1 MRYSIQI
8 NDITTVSLKEE
19 KIIHPNNINI
29 SISKNVS
36 RIRKE
41 RKLSLDQ
48 TAELTGVSKAMLG
61 QIERGETNP
70 TVTTLWKIANGLH
83 VSFSSLIKE
92 EAPLVTVVSKKNA
105 VTVDDGNY
113 RVHSLFPFDPKKQF
127 EIYSIE
133 LEPGCSHESEAHHD
147 GVEEYVL
154 VSEGVL
160 ELSIDQ
166 EQYMIEPEMSIMFQA
181 NRLHIYRNVGTTT
194 VKFFNII
201 HYPS

>member
-1 MRYSIQI
+1 M
-8 NDITTVSLKEE
+8 NDITTGTVKEE

-105 VTVDDGNY
+105 ITEDDGNY
-113 RVHSLFPFDPKKQF
+113 RVHSLFPFDSKKQF

-133 LEPGCSHESEAHHD
+133 LEPGCSHESEAHYD

-160 ELSIDQ
+160 ELSMER
-166 EQYMIEPEMSIMFQA
+166 EQYIIEPEMSVMFQA
-181 NRLHIYRNVGTTT
+181 NRPHTYRNVGTST

-201 HYPS
+201 HYPN